1 MWGRCSPPKM
11 AVLAL
16 VRVTKYTF
24 CRGRVGS
31 GLPSL
36 SAAARAW
43 IIIASCVALI
53 GCGTNVRELL
63 EDDSR
68 ISWQAYSAIEQAE
81 ALDIGLEGPIYNAE
95 AAKEEACEPIYA
107 AAAERFPSDTVSFW
121 EELWSDLVQFVVR
134 VVPIDTVETCAKAHK
149 RYKDETLV
157 LRDRLQH
164 MNTR

>member
-16 VRVTKYTF
+16 VRVMKYTF

-43 IIIASCVALI
+43 IIIASCAALI

-81 ALDIGLEGPIYNAE
+81 ALDIGLEEPVFNAE

-107 AAAERFPSDTVSFW
+107 AAAERFSSDTLSFW

-149 RYKDETLV
+149 RYKYETLV

>member
-31 GLPSL
+31 GLPDL
-36 SAAARAW
+36 SAMARAW
-43 IIIASCVALI
+43 IIIASCAALI

-68 ISWQAYSAIEQAE
+68 ISWQAFSAIEQAE

-134 VVPIDTVETCAKAHK
+134 VVPIDSVETCAKAHK
-149 RYKDETLV
+149 RYKDETRV

-164 MNTR
+164 INTR

>member
-24 CRGRVGS
+24 CRGQVGS

-36 SAAARAW
+36 SAAARAS
-43 IIIASCVALI
+43 IIIASCAALI
-53 GCGTNVRELL
+53 GCGTNVRKLL

-95 AAKEEACEPIYA
+95 AAKHEACEPIYA
-107 AAAERFPSDTVSFW
+107 AAAERFSSDTLSFW